1 MAQLIVQE
9 RVKNGIIYKDYFARL
24 DNVRV
29 SFPHLARPYKGKD
42 DDGDRKKKGSYG
54 IVAMLEEGKKHGALI
69 EALQDQIAAIIKAN
83 DGGKVSADRRFL
95 RDGNDADRE
104 EYEGHWIV
112 SARETKRPNVRDA
125 DGELLDPV
133 DDEDR
138 IEELI
143 YGGCYCDILIRIWFQ
158 DGVKVGKGY
167 GKRVNAGLVTVKFRE
182 DGESFGEGRIDDSDA
197 WGEDDEGKSSRRNR
211 GDDEDD
217 EKPAKRGSKRNDDND
232 DL

>member
-1 MAQLIVQE
+1 
-9 RVKNGIIYKDYFARL
+9 
-24 DNVRV
+24 
-29 SFPHLARPYKGKD
+29 
-42 DDGDRKKKGSYG
+42 
-54 IVAMLEEGKKHGALI
+54 MLEEGKKHGALI

>member
-1 MAQLIVQE
+1 MAQLVVEE
-9 RVKNGIIYKDYFARL
+9 RIKNGVIYKDGYFRL

-42 DDGDRKKKGSYG
+42 DEGNTKKKGSYG
-54 IVAMLEEGKKHGALI
+54 IVAMLEDGKPHGALI
-69 EALQDQIAAIIKAN
+69 EALQDYITKLIKQN

-95 RDGNDADRE
+95 RNGDDADRE

-112 SARETKRPNVRDA
+112 SARETKRPAVRTV

-133 DDEDR
+133 EDEER
-138 IEELI
+138 IEEMI
-143 YGGCYCDILIRIWFQ
+143 YGGCYCDVLIRVWYQ

-167 GKRVNAGLVTVKFRE
+167 GKRVNAGLVGVKFRK

-197 WGEDDEGKSSRRNR
+197 WDDDE
-211 GDDEDD
+211 EEE
-217 EKPAKRGSKRNDDND
+217 EKPRNKKSKRQDDDND

>member
-9 RVKNGIIYKDYFARL
+9 RIKNGVIYKDFFARL

-29 SFPHLARPYKGKD
+29 SFPHLSRPYKGKD
-42 DDGDRKKKGSYG
+42 DDGNPKKKGSYG
-54 IVAMLEEGKKHGALI
+54 IVAMLEKGKKHNELI

-95 RDGNDADRE
+95 RDGDDADRE
-104 EYEGHWIV
+104 EYEGHWVV
-112 SARETKRPNVRDA
+112 SARESKRPTVRTA
-125 DGELLDPV
+125 DGDILDPV

-138 IEELI
+138 IEEMI
-143 YGGCYCDILIRIWFQ
+143 YGGCYCDVLIRIWYQ

-167 GKRVNAGLVTVKFRE
+167 GKRVNAGLVGVKFRD

-197 WGEDDEGKSSRRNR
+197 WDDGDGDDSESKSSKRGKSRS
-211 GDDEDD
+211 
-217 EKPAKRGSKRNDDND
+217 DDND